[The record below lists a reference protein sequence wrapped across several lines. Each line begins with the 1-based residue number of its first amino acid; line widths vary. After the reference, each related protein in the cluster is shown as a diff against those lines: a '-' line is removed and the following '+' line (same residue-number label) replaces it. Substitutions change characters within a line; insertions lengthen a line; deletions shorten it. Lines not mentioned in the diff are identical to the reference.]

1 MISLGLRLAIRGGNE
16 ARVRLLFTALG
27 VGLGVALLCFTLAGF
42 NGLRAKDVR
51 EGWYSTSAD
60 NRIPSVDESATD
72 ALWWAMSATRFRGDA
87 IMRVDVAA
95 LGASSPVPP
104 GLTRAPAAGEYYVS
118 PALARLLEST
128 PADELGERFSGRQA
142 GIIAERA
149 LSSPDSLVAIVG
161 RSPDEVSAL
170 PGAEKVKSIEAAPRQ
185 HSYSSFLKVVLGLG
199 AAGLLIPV
207 LVFVATSTR
216 LAAARREE
224 RYAAFRL
231 VGATPHQVNR
241 LASIEAGVA
250 AAAGAALG
258 FALFWAFRPAVAR
271 IPFTGE
277 PFFASDLS
285 LGWKAVLGIV
295 VGVPLG
301 AVVVSLWSLRRVR
314 ISPLGVTRRVTP
326 KPPRARRV
334 ALLIAALVALGLF
347 RFADGG
353 NTFMQWA
360 IIICFALIA
369 VGIVVAGP
377 WLTLAG
383 GRLLARLARRDT
395 TLIAGRRLSDDPG
408 RAFRAISGLVLAVFV
423 GTVFVGVVG
432 TAISSQS
439 VINPTLLPK
448 SVVAANLGETDT
460 SGAGDSRDDSAA
472 SLTSEETATLSATLA
487 GLRGVRGV
495 VPVYASPSG
504 AGDDDVGLIRGT
516 DWGKLGVPGAGFD
529 GDAVVQVRT
538 WDLLMGDPDPRQVSA
553 SAIPSGGLDPLHVR
567 MLLVANDGRAATL
580 ERVRTALD
588 IAAPGSTPISVGEVN
603 EEGFAMIAML
613 QRMVDVGI
621 ILCLVIA
628 GCSLAVSVAG
638 GLIERKRPFSL
649 LRLTGMPLAHL
660 RSIVMLEAVV
670 PLLVVAVISA
680 AAGLLASH
688 LILISLEGDVGL
700 AMPGGTYWVIMTAG
714 LVGAVGVVAT
724 TLPLLSRL
732 TEPQNARME

>member
-1 MISLGLRLAIRGGNE
+1 MISLGLRLAFRGGRE
-16 ARVRLLFTALG
+16 ARVRLLFTSLG

-42 NGLRAKDVR
+42 NGLKAKDVR
-51 EGWYSTSAD
+51 EGWYSTSAR
-60 NRIPSVDESATD
+60 NRIPSVDESRTD
-72 ALWWAMSATRFRGDA
+72 PLWWAMSSTRYRGEA
-87 IMRVDVAA
+87 VVRVDVAA
-95 LGASSPVPP
+95 TGDRSPAPA
-104 GLTRAPAAGEYYVS
+104 GLSEVPAAGEYYVS
-118 PALARLLEST
+118 PALARLLASA
-128 PADELGERFSGRQA
+128 PADELGERFPGRQA
-142 GIIAERA
+142 GIIGEGA
-149 LSSPDSLVAIVG
+149 LSSPDSLIAIVG
-161 RSPDEVSAL
+161 RTPGEVSTL
-170 PGAEKVKSIEAAPRQ
+170 PGAKKVRSIEAAPRQ

-231 VGATPHQVNR
+231 VGATPRQVNR
-241 LASIEAGVA
+241 LASVEAGVA
-250 AAAGAALG
+250 AAAGAAMG

-277 PFFASDLS
+277 PFFTSDLS
-285 LGWKAVLGIV
+285 LGWKAVLGIA
-295 VGVPLG
+295 VGVPLA

-326 KPPRARRV
+326 NPPRARRV
-334 ALLIAALVALGLF
+334 ALLVAALVALGLF

-353 NTFMQWA
+353 DMLLQWA
-360 IIICFALIA
+360 IITCFALIA

-377 WLTLAG
+377 WLTLVG
-383 GRLLARLARRDT
+383 GRLLARLARRDA
-395 TLIAGRRLSDDPG
+395 TLIAGRRLSDDPS

-432 TAISSQS
+432 TVISTQS
-439 VINPTLLPK
+439 VISPTLLPK

-460 SGAGDSRDDSAA
+460 SGARPEDETAA
-472 SLTSEETATLSATLA
+472 SLTGEETAALAARLS
-487 GLRGVRGV
+487 GLRGVRAV

-504 AGDDDVGLIRGT
+504 AGDDDAGFIRGS
-516 DWGKLGVPGAGFD
+516 DWKSLGVPTAAA
-529 GDAVVQVRT
+529 GDAVVRVRT
-538 WDLLMGDPDPRQVSA
+538 WDLLMGDPAPHPA
-553 SAIPSGGLDPLHVR
+553 SPQDTPSGGLDALHVR
-567 MLLVANDGRAATL
+567 MLLVANDGRPATL
-580 ERVRTALD
+580 ERVRTAID
-588 IAAPGSTPISVGEVN
+588 VAAPGAMPISVGEVN
-603 EEGFAMIAML
+603 EDGWAMIAML

-621 ILCLVIA
+621 VLCLVIA

-660 RSIVMLEAVV
+660 RRIVMLEAVV

-688 LILISLEGDVGL
+688 LILTSLEGDVGL
-700 AMPGGTYWVIMTAG
+700 AMPGASYWIIMTVG
-714 LVGAVGVVAT
+714 LLGALGVVAS

-732 TEPQNARME
+732 TEPQSARME

>member
-1 MISLGLRLAIRGGNE
+1 MISLGLRLAVRGGHE

-42 NGLRAKDVR
+42 NGLKAKDVR
-51 EGWYSTSAD
+51 EGWYSTSAH
-60 NRIPSVDESATD
+60 NRIPSVDESRTD
-72 ALWWAMSATRFRGDA
+72 ALWWALSATRFRGEA
-87 IMRVDVAA
+87 IVRADVAA
-95 LGASSPVPP
+95 LGGSSPAPP
-104 GLTRAPAAGEYYVS
+104 GLTRAPAAGEYSVS
-118 PALARLLEST
+118 PSLARLLEST
-128 PADELGERFSGRQA
+128 PADELGQRFPGRRA
-142 GIIAERA
+142 GIIAESA
-149 LSSPDSLVAIVG
+149 LSSPESLVVIVG
-161 RSPDEVSAL
+161 RAPGEVSTL
-170 PGAEKVKSIEAAPRQ
+170 PGAEKVRSIEAAPRQ
-185 HSYSSFLKVVLGLG
+185 HSYSGFLKIVLGLG

-241 LASIEAGVA
+241 LASVEAGVA
-250 AAAGAALG
+250 AAAGTAMG

-277 PFFASDLS
+277 PFFTSDLS

-295 VGVPLG
+295 LGVPLA
-301 AVVVSLWSLRRVR
+301 AVLVSLWSLRRVR

-334 ALLIAALVALGLF
+334 ALLIAALAALGLS
-347 RFADGG
+347 RFASGDD
-353 NTFMQWA
+353 TLMQWA
-360 IIICFALIA
+360 IITCFTLIA
-369 VGIVVAGP
+369 VGIIVAGP

-383 GRLLARLARRDT
+383 GRLLARLARRDA

-432 TAISSQS
+432 TAISSQN

-460 SGAGDSRDDSAA
+460 SGAGDSRDESAA
-472 SLTSEETATLSATLA
+472 SLTDEETAALSAALA
-487 GLRGVRGV
+487 GVRGARAV
-495 VPVYASPSG
+495 VPVYASPAG
-504 AGDDDVGLIRGT
+504 AGDDDAGLIRGS
-516 DWGKLGVPGAGFD
+516 DWSRLGVPGAAAVRGP
-529 GDAVVQVRT
+529 VVQVRT
-538 WDLLMGDPDPRQVSA
+538 WELLMGDPAPRRASP
-553 SAIPSGGLDPLHVR
+553 SAIPSGGLDTLHVR
-567 MLLVANDGRAATL
+567 MLLVTNDGRPATL
-580 ERVRTALD
+580 ERVRTA
-588 IAAPGSTPISVGEVN
+588 IESAAPGSTPISVGEVN
-603 EEGFAMIAML
+603 EEGLAMIAML

-621 ILCLVIA
+621 VLCLVIA

-649 LRLTGMPLAHL
+649 LRLTGMPLSHL
-660 RSIVMLEAVV
+660 RRIVMLEAVV

-688 LILISLEGDVGL
+688 LILGSLEGDVAL
-700 AMPGGTYWVIMTAG
+700 AMPGASYWAIMAAG
-714 LVGAVGVVAT
+714 LLGALGIVAT
-724 TLPLLSRL
+724 TLPLLTRL
-732 TEPQNARME
+732 TEPQSARME